1 MLSNSGYL
9 SRRVFGFAMLV
20 LGVLVLVLLIGSR
33 DEVEAQSDGV
43 VEVDSDWALVPS
55 GLGAGAEFRLLF
67 LTTAAYQATQTGI
80 DSYNSRV
87 QTQAA
92 SGHAAIQ
99 EHSSLFKAVGSTSAV
114 DARDNIGMN
123 PNNAAHPDVP
133 VYWLGGPRVAANTA
147 GFWSSSWENW
157 SGTDCRNPSGTAC
170 ANANSFP
177 WTGSNADGTKHA
189 NPLGNSPNVRHGS
202 LAVNGN
208 TQNPISKNNRART
221 EQRAMFGISPV
232 FRVVEVVDPNAL
244 VEGGDP
250 GEFTWTFTEQISQ
263 SREIEVFAGSGLEIR
278 LSTGPPAF
286 VQRYRFWVVPAA
298 RNVPFT
304 FEVRAVDDGWDVPG
318 IWRQPGNTGNT
329 YTSQFRVYE
338 IDQGH
343 RPVVESV
350 VVPVTIVDNDPPML
364 SLSGGGPV
372 AEGAPAVFTV
382 VATSPP
388 AGDLT
393 VRYRV
398 RQNDPFVVFPGD
410 FVAEADLG
418 FKTVVLQAGALSA
431 DFEVA
436 TEADELDEAD
446 GSVRVTLLS
455 GSEYTLAA
463 PRYQEVAVIDDDPAV
478 LSLVDPGFVFEGR
491 TARFKVRSTSPAKD
505 GLTVS
510 YEASETGNF
519 FADSVLGEHSVRFP
533 DGSRTA
539 TISIPTVDDSFW
551 DPRAALT
558 VALRVGTGYVLGEPS
573 EATIAV
579 LDLYRDY
586 GFEDDPWKM
595 SGSEPDDGEYES
607 HTPSLGEGDGPKV
620 CGSADVLAAEAR
632 ANHDALPITL
642 ANKKERNDW
651 WRAWIALS
659 GKTGTYN
666 TPLTAAEAQVLESGD
681 ARWTPFRK
689 ALECAEGTPPTTTPE
704 VSVTAGSGITEG
716 GDASFTVTANP
727 APTAPLSVSV
737 TVAQDG
743 DFGASTGSQT
753 VTVPIGGSAT
763 VTVSTSDDST
773 DEDDG
778 SVSVTVDAGSGYT
791 VSSAQGSAKVTVADN
806 DDPPPVIPEVSVT
819 AGGGIT
825 EGANASFAVTASPA
839 PASPLSVNVTV
850 SQNGNYGASTGSQT
864 VTVGTGGTATVTV
877 ATSDDSTDETDGS
890 VTVTVNSHTGYT
902 VSSSQGSATVN
913 VADNDVPPSTDLP
926 EVSIADASS
935 VEGPRG
941 GYYLRFVVTLSERSD
956 RNVIVHYQVRQG
968 TARLLQDYIARSW
981 RIVLKPGQTSGTI
994 WVQVRDDRIPEE
1006 DETLQVVLARANG
1019 ATITDGTATGTI
1031 IDND

>member
-1 MLSNSGYL
+1 
-9 SRRVFGFAMLV
+9 
-20 LGVLVLVLLIGSR
+20 
-33 DEVEAQSDGV
+33 
-43 VEVDSDWALVPS
+43 
-55 GLGAGAEFRLLF
+55 
-67 LTTAAYQATQTGI
+67 
-80 DSYNSRV
+80 
-87 QTQAA
+87 
-92 SGHAAIQ
+92 
-99 EHSSLFKAVGSTSAV
+99 
-114 DARDNIGMN
+114 
-123 PNNAAHPDVP
+123 
-133 VYWLGGPRVAANTA
+133 
-147 GFWSSSWENW
+147 
-157 SGTDCRNPSGTAC
+157 
-170 ANANSFP
+170 
-177 WTGSNADGTKHA
+177 
-189 NPLGNSPNVRHGS
+189 
-202 LAVNGN
+202 
-208 TQNPISKNNRART
+208 
-221 EQRAMFGISPV
+221 MFGISPV

-286 VQRYRFWVVPAA
+286 VQRFRFWVVPAA

-455 GSEYTLAA
+455 ASEYTLAA

-586 GFEDDPWKM
+586 NFETDPGKSEGDPGEGDPGEGDDDRETEDGEP
-595 SGSEPDDGEYES
+595 GSEPDKDSEPGTDEGES
-607 HTPSLGEGDGPKV
+607 DDDPGEGDEPSQA
-620 CGSADVLAAEAR
+620 CGSADALAAKAR
-632 ANHDALPITL
+632 ANHDAL
-642 ANKKERNDW
+642 ANTAANRKERNDW

-666 TPLTAAEAQVLESGD
+666 TPLTAAEARVLESGD
-681 ARWTPFRK
+681 ARWTPFRA
-689 ALECAEGTPPTTTPE
+689 ALECLEGTPPPATPV
-704 VSVTAGSGITEG
+704 VSVAAGSGISEGGDTSFTVIADPAPTAPLQVSVTVAQSGDFGASTGSRTVTVPTSGTATVAVSTTDDDADEPDGSVSVTVANGSGYTVSSTAGSATVAVSDDDDPPPADLPVVSVAAGSGISEG
-716 GDASFTVTANP
+716 GDASFTVTADP
-727 APTAPLSVSV
+727 APTAPLQVSV
-737 TVAQDG
+737 TVAQSG
-743 DFGASTGSQT
+743 DFGASTGSRT
-753 VTVPIGGSAT
+753 VTVPTSGTAT
-763 VTVSTSDDST
+763 VAVSTTDDDA
-773 DEDDG
+773 DEPDG
-778 SVSVTVDAGSGYT
+778 SVSVSVAGGSGYT
-791 VSSAQGSAKVTVADN
+791 VS
-806 DDPPPVIPEVSVT
+806 
-819 AGGGIT
+819 
-825 EGANASFAVTASPA
+825 GAA
-839 PASPLSVNVTV
+839 
-850 SQNGNYGASTGSQT
+850 
-864 VTVGTGGTATVTV
+864 
-877 ATSDDSTDETDGS
+877 
-890 VTVTVNSHTGYT
+890 
-902 VSSSQGSATVN
+902 GSATVA
-913 VADNDVPPSTDLP
+913 VADDDDPLPADLP
-926 EVSIADASS
+926 VVSVSDAS
-935 VEGPRG
+935 VAEGELGLLSPLEFRLALSRPSDQDITVRYRVHLGTTSPSDHYG
-941 GYYLRFVVTLSERSD
+941 G
-956 RNVIVHYQVRQG
+956 
-968 TARLLQDYIARSW
+968 
-981 RIVLKPGQTSGTI
+981 SGRATI
-994 WVQVRDDRIPEE
+994 WAGRTHAAIVVLVVDDTRREPEE
-1006 DETLQVVLARANG
+1006 ALEIELTEADG
-1019 ATITDGTATGTI
+1019 AAIDTTDTTAVGTITD
-1031 IDND
+1031 ND

>member
-1 MLSNSGYL
+1 
-9 SRRVFGFAMLV
+9 
-20 LGVLVLVLLIGSR
+20 
-33 DEVEAQSDGV
+33 
-43 VEVDSDWALVPS
+43 
-55 GLGAGAEFRLLF
+55 
-67 LTTAAYQATQTGI
+67 
-80 DSYNSRV
+80 
-87 QTQAA
+87 
-92 SGHAAIQ
+92 
-99 EHSSLFKAVGSTSAV
+99 
-114 DARDNIGMN
+114 
-123 PNNAAHPDVP
+123 
-133 VYWLGGPRVAANTA
+133 
-147 GFWSSSWENW
+147 
-157 SGTDCRNPSGTAC
+157 
-170 ANANSFP
+170 
-177 WTGSNADGTKHA
+177 
-189 NPLGNSPNVRHGS
+189 
-202 LAVNGN
+202 
-208 TQNPISKNNRART
+208 
-221 EQRAMFGISPV
+221 MFGISPV

-286 VQRYRFWVVPAA
+286 VQRFRFWVVPAA

-455 GSEYTLAA
+455 ASEYTLAA

-586 GFEDDPWKM
+586 NFETDPGKSEGDPGEGDDDRETEDGETDDGEP
-595 SGSEPDDGEYES
+595 GSEPDKDSEPGTDEGESDDDPGQGDGDGEGGS
-607 HTPSLGEGDGPKV
+607 DGDGDEPSQV
-620 CGSADVLAAEAR
+620 DAGGDGQACGSADALAAQAR
-632 ANHDALPITL
+632 ANHDAL
-642 ANKKERNDW
+642 ANTAANRKERNDW

-666 TPLTAAEAQVLESGD
+666 TPLTAAEARVLESGD
-681 ARWTPFRK
+681 ARWTPFRA
-689 ALECAEGTPPTTTPE
+689 ALECLEGTPPPAAPE
-704 VSVTAGSGITEG
+704 ISVTAGSAVTEG
-716 GDASFTVTANP
+716 ANASFTVTADP
-727 APTAPLSVSV
+727 APTQPLAVNV
-737 TVAQDG
+737 TVSQSG
-743 DFGASTGSQT
+743 DFGAATGTQT
-753 VTVPIGGSAT
+753 ITIGTSGTAT
-763 VTVSTSDDST
+763 VTVSTSDDSA
-773 DEDDG
+773 DEPDG
-778 SVSVTVDAGSGYT
+778 TVTVTVTAGDGYT
-791 VSSAQGSAKVTVADN
+791 VSTTQSSATVEVADD
-806 DDPPPVIPEVSVT
+806 DDPPP
-819 AGGGIT
+819 AC
-825 EGANASFAVTASPA
+825 
-839 PASPLSVNVTV
+839 
-850 SQNGNYGASTGSQT
+850 
-864 VTVGTGGTATVTV
+864 GTAEALAAQARANHDALRNTWWNRKERNDWWRAWIALSGT
-877 ATSDDSTDETDGS
+877 
-890 VTVTVNSHTGYT
+890 TGTYNT
-902 VSSSQGSATVN
+902 PLTA
-913 VADNDVPPSTDLP
+913 A
-926 EVSIADASS
+926 E
-935 VEGPRG
+935 
-941 GYYLRFVVTLSERSD
+941 
-956 RNVIVHYQVRQG
+956 
-968 TARLLQDYIARSW
+968 ARLLETGDARW
-981 RIVLKPGQTSGTI
+981 TPYRQALECT
-994 WVQVRDDRIPEE
+994 E
-1006 DETLQVVLARANG
+1006 DNQP
-1019 ATITDGTATGTI
+1019 
-1031 IDND
+1031 